1 MCRKALKIAQPH
13 LAELAW
19 VSMNSLYRIERGEAF
34 YRKKEQLIMSALLKE
49 KVLGESAVQS

>member
-1 MCRKALKIAQPH
+1 MVPDMPTRLVARAGPLD
-13 LAELAW
+13 
-19 VSMNSLYRIERGEAF
+19 SNRISHKEAF